1 MSVDIVLKDIEF
13 DGVNKIRVPLDG
25 GGTQDFSIGGGSANL
40 QTKSK
45 TYTPTTSQQTDQITP
60 DAGYDGMSEVDV
72 TINAVPTATVSD
84 SGLETLYIPSQ
95 QRKWRARGYIDF
107 GTGGYVSGTQ
117 YTPYSYYNYIASG
130 TTVTPTESQ
139 QTIGGADTILQDA
152 VTVDAI
158 PSNYVGSSI
167 TRRYDDDIVGIED
180 DPYYTV
186 YVPAGYYPNSAQ
198 HDAPLGTEGTPTATK
213 GAVSNHSVSVTPSVT
228 NVKGYIVGGTHSGT
242 AVSVSASEL
251 VSGTKSITQNGNN
264 IDVTE
269 YASVNV
275 SVPGG
280 SPTLQTKSKTYTPS
294 TSQQTDTIT
303 PDNGYDGLD
312 EVDITVDAMPS
323 GSALPPSS
331 ISGTNAQIS
340 VQGQN
345 VLQFAKSV
353 PVTPVVTAGYISA
366 GTEANT
372 SVVLRAAVST
382 KGATTYTPTTTDQ
395 TIASGCYLTGTQTIE
410 GIVCSNLTASNIKSG
425 VTVKIGTA
433 TDDDSVT
440 SVTGTYT
447 GGASNFITGTFTTG
461 SSAGNGTVTLSYS
474 GSGYPVMCVVVI
486 EGGAYNNT
494 STGNTTWYNSTQRYA
509 IGQWTMTKSVMTSTP
524 TYGTS
529 GTQNQGVTTWIYKNS
544 TSTATTYGRSSAM
557 NTNVYSSNN
566 ASNSGANTIKF
577 KSNTS
582 LSYYVNTS
590 SYGLFPSATY
600 RYYIV
605 YSS

>member
-395 TIASGCYLTGTQTIE
+395 TIASGCYLTGTQTIS
-410 GIVCSNLTASNIKSG
+410 GDANLVAGNIKSG
-425 VTVKIGTA
+425 
-433 TDDDSVT
+433 T
-440 SVTGTYT
+440 SIFGVTGTYT
-447 GGASNFITGTFTTG
+447 GGGGVGTLL
-461 SSAGNGTVTLSYS
+461 A
-474 GSGYPVMCVVVI
+474 
-486 EGGAYNNT
+486 
-494 STGNTTWYNSTQRYA
+494 
-509 IGQWTMTKSVMTSTP
+509 TKSLGTISTSSTSA
-524 TYGTS
+524 TDTGQSLSVSGINSYDALIVETSVDTVVNGRHTCTVAVILFAATSNHNTKSGGTIA
-529 GTQNQGVTTWIYKNS
+529 TVKQNYKISSSGVTTQRAGTTAYGIYPYSITISNGTATIPMYQRYNS
-544 TSTATTYGRSSAM
+544 TSTG
-557 NTNVYSSNN
+557 
-566 ASNSGANTIKF
+566 TING
-577 KSNTS
+577 SYTS
-582 LSYYVNTS
+582 RV
-590 SYGLFPSATY
+590 YGLNLFDL
-600 RYYIV
+600 IGG
-605 YSS
+605 